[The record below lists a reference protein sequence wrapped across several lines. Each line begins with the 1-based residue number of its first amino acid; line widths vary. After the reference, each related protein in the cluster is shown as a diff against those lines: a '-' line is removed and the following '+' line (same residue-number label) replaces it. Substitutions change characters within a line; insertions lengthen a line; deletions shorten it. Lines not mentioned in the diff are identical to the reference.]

1 MWCQILKSF
10 QVNFAFCFEH
20 AYFKRSARVYYKS
33 EKKNLLGF
41 YNQNMTW
48 NAFHVFYILLH
59 ATPQTHLEQAVPPC
73 LSVSWSILVG
83 RCESIKWDDCLQF
96 DKHYS
101 ALHILIITFSIREL
115 GSVPLIPFH
124 PYTLSICLTWNIIT
138 SAITS
143 PARTHNDFSSTCP
156 NSKGLWLP
164 GSIIIASLLLFSTD
178 HVFASNPS
186 PCAHR

>member
-1 MWCQILKSF
+1 MPAKSGNISQELTAKSSDIQLARDMWYQILKSF

-20 AYFKRSARVYYKS
+20 AYFKRSARAYYKS

-48 NAFHVFYILLH
+48 NAFHVFYILH
-59 ATPQTHLEQAVPPC
+59 ATPQTRLEQAVPPC

-83 RCESIKWDDCLQF
+83 RCESIKWDDCPQF
-96 DKHYS
+96 EKHYS

-124 PYTLSICLTWNIIT
+124 PTHSLFVLLETSSHQQLPLLQELTMTFLPLVLILKASDCL
-138 SAITS
+138 
-143 PARTHNDFSSTCP
+143 D
-156 NSKGLWLP
+156 
-164 GSIIIASLLLFSTD
+164 
-178 HVFASNPS
+178 PS
-186 PCAHR
+186 